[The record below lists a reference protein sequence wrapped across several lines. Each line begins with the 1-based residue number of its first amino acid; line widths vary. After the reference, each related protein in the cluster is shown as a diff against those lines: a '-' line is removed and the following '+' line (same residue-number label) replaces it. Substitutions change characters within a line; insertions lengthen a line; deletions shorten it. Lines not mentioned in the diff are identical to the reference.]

1 MRVWLPRSC
10 GASADKAVKQALLL
24 AGLLAVVGGSASAD
38 LIIVPTFHSSITS
51 DANSAGIIST
61 INTAI
66 SWYQSTFS
74 DNVTV
79 NITFKAS
86 TSGLGSTEFPLY
98 LLSYEDYYNALVLD
112 GTSVDDAAALLR
124 LAVDG
129 AGVNNPVTGNTDIL
143 IKGPNARALGFSTP
157 GGTDATISLNTS
169 LTTPG
174 SPSSSGVY
182 YLLPVVYHE
191 INEALGLGSTLG
203 LPLPGALANTPSP
216 QDLFRFDGSG
226 NRSFTTSGTAASY
239 FSIDGAAM
247 LAQFNQASSGDY
259 GDWATTATKRVQDA
273 FATPGANPLP
283 NVEIRALDAIGYD
296 VAPVPE
302 PGTVALVLAGVVTIA
317 LRRRLVV

>member
-1 MRVWLPRSC
+1 MRALLC
-10 GASADKAVKQALLL
+10 GALL
-24 AGLLAVVGGSASAD
+24 AAVCIPARAD
-38 LIIVPTFHSSITS
+38 FIIVPTFHSSITS

-79 NITFKAS
+79 RITFQAT

-98 LLSYEDYYNALVLD
+98 LLSYEDYYNALLLD
-112 GTSVDDAAALLR
+112 GTSADDAAALLR

-129 AGVNNPVTGNTDIL
+129 GGVNNPVTGNTDIL
-143 IKGPNARALGFSTP
+143 IKGPNARALGFNTP
-157 GGTDATISLNTS
+157 GGSDATISLNTS
-169 LTTPG
+169 ATTPG

-203 LPLPGALANTPSP
+203 LPLPGELANTPSP
-216 QDLFRFDGSG
+216 QDLFRFDGAG
-226 NRSFTTSGTAASY
+226 NRSFTASGTAVSY

-259 GDWATTATKRVQDA
+259 GDWATTPTKRVQDA

-283 NVEIRALDAIGYD
+283 NVEIRALDVIGFD

-302 PGTVALVLAGVVTIA
+302 PGTVGLLVAGAVTVA